1 MSKIWKSL
9 TYGNV
14 VATLAVFLA
23 MGGAAFAVTKAPK
36 NSVTSESIRNG
47 SVIGKDVKDNSLT
60 GTDIDERSLALPP
73 GADTA
78 RPTGPAGGDL
88 TGTYPNPKVAAD
100 AIDGGK
106 VADGALTG
114 ADVKDDSLSGT
125 DIAPDS
131 IAGGDVSPD
140 SLGGADVQESSL
152 SEVPAATLGGIGRYG
167 FEGGCDPEAEE
178 FVPCSVVTVNLPNPA
193 RLLVIGTAQ
202 AHAEGGDEPNG
213 FGGCRIGTTSGP
225 VAASEDWVQVK
236 GENLYDNITVMA
248 VTDVF
253 PAGTHSFGIDCYQSQ
268 VGDGIDFPQARVT
281 AVALSAS

>member
-47 SVIGKDVKDNSLT
+47 AVTSKDVKDNSLT
-60 GTDIDERSLALPP
+60 GSDIDEKSLALPP
-73 GADTA
+73 GSDTA
-78 RPTGPAGGDL
+78 RPTGAAGGDL
-88 TGTYPNPKVAAD
+88 TGTYPNPKVAAN

-106 VADGALTG
+106 VADGTLTG
-114 ADVKDDSLSGT
+114 ADLKDDSVGSA
-125 DIAPDS
+125 DITA
-131 IAGGDVSPD
+131 D
-140 SLGGADVQESSL
+140 SLTGSDVAADSLTGADVQESSL
-152 SEVPAATLGGIGRYG
+152 SEVPVATLGGIGRYG

-178 FVPCSVVTVNLPNPA
+178 YVPCSVVTVNLPNPS
-193 RLLVIGTAQ
+193 RLLVIGTAR
-202 AHAEGGDEPNG
+202 AHAEGGGTPNG
-213 FGGCRIGTTSGP
+213 SGGCRIGTTSGP
-225 VAASEDWVQVK
+225 VQASEDLVYTIGDV
-236 GENLYDNITVMA
+236 YDNITVMA

-253 PAGTHSFGIDCYQSQ
+253 PAGTHSFGIDCFQGNT
-268 VGDGIDFPQARVT
+268 GDGIDFPQARVT